1 MDSSSE
7 WTKTLFIASPYRVND
22 AVGNG
27 SFHLLNKY
35 LETLEN
41 KHVKTNLISAKEF
54 NINFMLSY
62 LTL

>member
-1 MDSSSE
+1 MDLSSE
-7 WTKTLFIASPYRVND
+7 WTKTLFIVSPYRAND

-54 NINFMLSY
+54 NINFMLS
-62 LTL
+62 

>member
-7 WTKTLFIASPYRVND
+7 WTKTLFIVLPYRVND

-54 NINFMLSY
+54 NINFMLS
-62 LTL
+62 

>member
-7 WTKTLFIASPYRVND
+7 WTKTLFIVSQYRVND

-54 NINFMLSY
+54 NINFMLS
-62 LTL
+62 